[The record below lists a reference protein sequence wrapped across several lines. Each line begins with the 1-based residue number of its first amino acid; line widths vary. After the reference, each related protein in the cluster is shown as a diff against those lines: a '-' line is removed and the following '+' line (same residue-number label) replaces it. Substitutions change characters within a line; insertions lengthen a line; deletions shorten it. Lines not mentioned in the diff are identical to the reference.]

1 MIIEFDVVV
10 GEAFGYVGLTP
21 PALDAA
27 RAECRLRGPFSEV
40 GRNHRHVRLDLKSGL
55 IADIAGCRFGAR
67 RRHSLV
73 HEYEELLQG
82 GPSVF
87 PYEFF
92 V

>member
-1 MIIEFDVVV
+1 MAWIVRENRARELLQSIRLPRPRTHETRPDVCFNPKTIE
-10 GEAFGYVGLTP
+10 LP
-21 PALDAA
+21 
-27 RAECRLRGPFSEV
+27 RGSEMT
-40 GRNHRHVRLDLKSGL
+40 RW
-55 IADIAGCRFGAR
+55 AR